1 MDSFQIFFE
10 RVKNPLRK
18 AKLQSREIPLDNMAV
33 YNSRLSEVE
42 NDPKFK
48 EYAKRF
54 PERAAKALENTKE
67 KLKGEASIR
76 PSLTPDKY
84 EKVKLAG
91 FDVYFDKQLNFTD
104 NPAEFYRF
112 KRMARGTIAT
122 AVNSYLKGIVPIRK
136 PKIVISDLTSEEEV
150 AYRKNASV
158 PAYYQSGVVYLD
170 EYQIHNVYKFVHEYA
185 HYLADRVSSRTE
197 PVLKKAYNDMLDS
210 YYKEVNKKKM
220 NLADK
225 RTHTDKTANKKL
237 KERMEIAKKLGLP
250 SEYAFNNF
258 DEFFAEII
266 ANWKEFSKNPSPITY
281 RFKQAVKSVLNTL

>member
-54 PERAAKALENTKE
+54 PERAAKDLENKKE
-67 KLKGEASIR
+67 KLKDESNIR

-91 FDVYFDKQLNFTD
+91 FDVYFDKQLNFID

-112 KRMARGTIAT
+112 KRMVRGTIFS

-136 PKIVISDLTSEEEV
+136 PKIVISDLTSEEEI
-150 AYRKNASV
+150 AYRKNDSV
-158 PAYYQSGVVYLD
+158 PAYYQSGVLYLD
-170 EYQIHNVYKFVHEYA
+170 EYQMHSVYKFVHEYA
-185 HYLADRVSSRTE
+185 HYLTDRISSRTE
-197 PVLKKAYNDMLDS
+197 PILQKAYDDMLDS
-210 YYKEVNKKKM
+210 YYKEINKKKM

-225 RTHTDKTANKKL
+225 QTHTAKTANRKL
-237 KERMEIAKKLGLP
+237 KERQEIAKKLGFP
-250 SEYAFNNF
+250 SQYAFNNF
-258 DEFFAEII
+258 HEFFAELI
-266 ANWKEFSKNPSPITY
+266 ANWKTMPVNPITH
-281 RFKQAVKSVLNTL
+281 RFKKAVRSVLNTL